1 MVKKQ
6 DQFRGLV
13 IIKLEERKHI
23 TNSSLVLAQ
32 AGCTTTMSQ
41 SLVTRPGSRMQSA
54 VSVVSIYLS
63 LGSFGSDFANNDLSP
78 VIHCLFVANLTRTQ
92 FPFAKS
98 GGEKD
103 LGQWLRSF
111 SLKMTVWI
119 IQAMKAISQES
130 SQAIPVWQLFNI
142 EMKVKM
148 INLLHNFHQSS
159 PVIALLDT
167 K

>member
-63 LGSFGSDFANNDLSP
+63 LGSFASDFASNDPSP
-78 VIHCLFVANLTRTQ
+78 LIHCLFVANLKHMLSFLLQ
-92 FPFAKS
+92 KL
-98 GGEKD
+98 EKRIQD
-103 LGQWLRSF
+103 NGSKGF

-119 IQAMKAISQES
+119 IQVVEAISQES

-148 INLLHNFHQSS
+148 INLLHNFHLS
-159 PVIALLDT
+159 
-167 K
+167 

>member
-1 MVKKQ
+1 MIRYDHKQ
-6 DQFRGLV
+6 
-13 IIKLEERKHI
+13 ERKCI
-23 TNSSLVLAQ
+23 TRASM
-32 AGCTTTMSQ
+32 AGCTTAMSL
-41 SLVTRPGSRMQSA
+41 LVTRHGSRLQSA

-63 LGSFGSDFANNDLSP
+63 LGSFASDFANNDPSP

-92 FPFAKS
+92 FPFAKT
-98 GGEKD
+98 GGEKN

-119 IQAMKAISQES
+119 IQAMEAISQES

-148 INLLHNFHQSS
+148 INLLHNFHPSS

>member
-1 MVKKQ
+1 
-6 DQFRGLV
+6 
-13 IIKLEERKHI
+13 
-23 TNSSLVLAQ
+23 
-32 AGCTTTMSQ
+32 
-41 SLVTRPGSRMQSA
+41 MQSA

-63 LGSFGSDFANNDLSP
+63 LGSFASDFANNDLSP